1 MKTFSVD
8 VTEAQGWLPWS
19 AGSTFSSAHPSYIHK
34 GSLFH
39 FLQKCSM
46 GYLSSWSPYS
56 DLSHSLL
63 PYCCLLSHWEN
74 NKLKRNSLNFSLL
87 PISSHPRGLTHPC
100 LHIYHFIL
108 SHLSTPFL
116 HVFFFFSTPLTYKYT
131 PKTKQQ
137 KSYFPSHQASLNSS
151 VSHLSSI
158 FLLLINFSD
167 SLWGLCICGL

>member
-1 MKTFSVD
+1 MVSPIFRKRYIIFTICYFPLILTLFTYEDFLISPCYSLGVCISL
-8 VTEAQGWLPWS
+8 GISFPKLLPL
-19 AGSTFSSAHPSYIHK
+19 AHLHSCTWTDP
-34 GSLFH
+34 
-39 FLQKCSM
+39 
-46 GYLSSWSPYS
+46 
-56 DLSHSLL
+56 SLL
-63 PYCCLLSHWEN
+63 A
-74 NKLKRNSLNFSLL
+74 
-87 PISSHPRGLTHPC
+87 
-100 LHIYHFIL
+100 HIYHFIL

-116 HVFFFFSTPLTYKYT
+116 YVFFFFSTPLTYKYT